1 MNATHDDQSEQP
13 KDPGLARDAE
23 EEATSPGLTR
33 NKSDGQTP
41 GEILREGR
49 LAHDYS
55 VDDLCAQTKL
65 SAHTIEAL
73 EDNDFQ
79 SLSQPVFARGYYRQ
93 CAKVLD
99 LDVERMMAAY
109 TAIAGEPP
117 KPKID
122 HGSVGAGII
131 PQDVTPGGGFRF
143 RGLFILLLIVVIVIA
158 VVVFVLPSS
167 GVPGAITGSNGSNN
181 ADQSSQSTTTFEF
194 NSSSDDTSGD
204 NNNNASA
211 SSGASASATT
221 SAAGATG
228 SSTTTPSTPD
238 VVGDNGGQPRTGKQ
252 PGGRNVKQTLG
263 LNSSN
268 GSGAQSDQAGNS
280 DNATTQPSQPSVPP
294 NRLVLKFSKR
304 SWVRVTDA
312 NGNRMASGI
321 FKPGDTKEFN
331 GKPPYK
337 ITLGFAPGVKVTIGG
352 QPVDVASQTSGG
364 GIAHLTVDAAN
375 NGTSGGNNGNG

>member
-1 MNATHDDQSEQP
+1 MNATHDDQSDQP
-13 KDPGLARDAE
+13 KEPGLAHDADDE
-23 EEATSPGLTR
+23 TTSTGLTR
-33 NKSDGQTP
+33 NKSDAQTP
-41 GEILREGR
+41 GEMLREGR

-65 SAHTIEAL
+65 STHTIEAL

-99 LDVERMMAAY
+99 LDVERIMAAY
-109 TAIAGEPP
+109 TAMAGEPP

-143 RGLFILLLIVVIVIA
+143 RGLLILLLIIVVVIA

-167 GVPGAITGSNGSNN
+167 GVPGAITGNNDNN
-181 ADQSSQSTTTFEF
+181 ADQGSQSTTTFEF
-194 NSSSDDTSGD
+194 NSSNDDTSGGS
-204 NNNNASA
+204 NNSSDTAASDTGNADATASNGSNASM
-211 SSGASASATT
+211 
-221 SAAGATG
+221 
-228 SSTTTPSTPD
+228 PSTPD
-238 VVGDNGGQPRTGKQ
+238 VVGDNGGQPRTGQ
-252 PGGRNVKQTLG
+252 QAGGRNVNQTLG
-263 LNSSN
+263 INPPN
-268 GSGAQSDQAGNS
+268 GSGAQGDQTANGGS
-280 DNATTQPSQPSVPP
+280 AATQSSQPSVPP
-294 NRLVLKFSKR
+294 NRLVLTFSKR

-321 FKPGDTKEFN
+321 FKPGDSKEFN

-337 ITLGFAPGVKVTIGG
+337 ITLGYAPGVKVTIGG
-352 QPVDVASQTSGG
+352 QSVDVASQTSGG
-364 GIAHLTVDAAN
+364 GIAHLTVDAPK
-375 NGTSGGNNGNG
+375 SDSGNNG